1 MCNAHDKDKCH
12 ILIGSWTKVP
22 NIFDAK
28 LVLAEIREDGKEC
41 GFSFPLEPI
50 KIHPSKL
57 GGKNV
62 VYMEFTILAILIRD
76 LNL

>member
-1 MCNAHDKDKCH
+1 MHM
-12 ILIGSWTKVP
+12 TKTNV
-22 NIFDAK
+22 IFL
-28 LVLAEIREDGKEC
+28 LVVGPKFQTYLMPSFVLTEIREDGKEC